1 MTSLKICFFIPFFPF
16 TKGGAEY
23 QSKLIALELLN
34 LGHDV
39 FFISQG
45 LKNGQLIYEDGFKIY
60 GVEVISNV
68 EEKVT
73 LYKDFSKTFKKII
86 LVENPD
92 IVYQRI
98 LNTFSYRIST
108 ITNKLD
114 IPYVLHIADNYS
126 IEFKGVKGIVKKQLF
141 KNVVKNNVAIIT
153 QTNYQYSIIKELAQN
168 NLIIKVPNMHPK
180 ILKEVITKQKNEILW
195 IGNARPVKQLEL
207 YLELAKSYEG
217 SNYLFKVIGNLP
229 KTVYGQQLQKII
241 KESTNVKYFGEQ
253 ENTFIN
259 KELSSVGLLINTSVS
274 EGFSNTFIQAWMSGT
289 PVLSLNSDPDGIIE
303 QFDLGVNCNGDTSKL
318 FIEMKTILDSEMYQE
333 TCINALKVSNELFS
347 LQKNVKLIENLFK
360 DITGAN

>member
-1 MTSLKICFFIPFFPF
+1 MISLKICFFIPFFPF

-45 LKNGQLIYEDGFKIY
+45 LKNNQVIYEDGFKIY
-60 GVEVISNV
+60 GIDVISSLK
-68 EEKVT
+68 EKVT
-73 LYKDFSKTFKKII
+73 LYKDFSKSFKKII
-86 LVENPD
+86 LEENPD

-108 ITNKLD
+108 IANKLN

-126 IEFKGVKGIVKKQLF
+126 IEFKGVKGFVKKQLF
-141 KNVVKNNVAIIT
+141 KNIIKNDVVIIT
-153 QTNYQYSIIKELAQN
+153 QTYYQHLIIKDLAQN

-180 ILKEVITKQKNEILW
+180 MLKEVITKRRNEILW

-207 YLELAKSYEG
+207 YLELAKRYES

-229 KTVYGQQLQKII
+229 NTEYGQQLRKII
-241 KESTNVKYFGEQ
+241 DNSINVKFFGEQ

-259 KELSSVGLLINTSVS
+259 KELSSVGLLVNTSVS

-303 QFDLGVNCNGDTSKL
+303 QFNLGINCNGDTSKL
-318 FIEMKTILDSEMYQE
+318 FIEMKTILDSEIYQQI
-333 TCINALKVSNELFS
+333 CKNALKVSNELFS